1 MEGEQAAAASAL
13 GSRSGRGSRLSG
25 FASTSR
31 SSKCCGYVACG
42 QESRAR
48 TKEVAVAR
56 FFIGFLAPGA
66 SIRLS
71 ITVTNVFNPSGD
83 WGPRFAM
90 AHPRNPGAE
99 LRSTVHGKALSP
111 ASGRFSYRVT
121 TTNVGPLGTFADVDF

>member
-1 MEGEQAAAASAL
+1 
-13 GSRSGRGSRLSG
+13 
-25 FASTSR
+25 
-31 SSKCCGYVACG
+31 
-42 QESRAR
+42 
-48 TKEVAVAR
+48 VAR

-71 ITVTNVFNPSGD
+71 ITVTNVFNGSGD

-111 ASGRFSYRVT
+111 ASGRFSYLVT